1 MVVEVVIRLE
11 LPQLWAAGMGH
22 VVPQEEVDGVLLV
35 RVSVGVAVEPPYGG
49 HQILREGGKRSP
61 WGRCLAVYNMN
72 QWVLSMELWHAAV
85 EQRVLVS
92 LFRCHKFACLI
103 ITLLCVVASQ
113 PPFLR
118 SKNTLW
124 ASEPPYWS
132 EMVFPIISYMD
143 MKMKERLLS
152 VAVGQH

>member
-1 MVVEVVIRLE
+1 MRDYSVV
-11 LPQLWAAGMGH
+11 
-22 VVPQEEVDGVLLV
+22 
-35 RVSVGVAVEPPYGG
+35 
-49 HQILREGGKRSP
+49 KRNV
-61 WGRCLAVYNMN
+61 CLM
-72 QWVLSMELWHAAV
+72 
-85 EQRVLVS
+85 
-92 LFRCHKFACLI
+92 
-103 ITLLCVVASQ
+103 ITLLCVVASH

-152 VAVGQH
+152 VAVRQHLQFVIVMMR